1 MVPPAGCR
9 WPLVRRE
16 GPRIGGHGPF
26 VLPSDHRRDGPARA
40 VISFGVH
47 DRGMANGPSTVDTKG
62 LRQAYL
68 AYGGE
73 LLGYARKSLGD
84 PQLAEEV
91 VQETFE
97 RAWRFRSSFRPDGG
111 AMRGWLFAI
120 ERRVLIDQYRRGS
133 AHPAQPLDGD
143 VAAPEDEIERAM
155 VGWQVEEAIRRLR
168 PEHREVLVNIYFGRR
183 TSSREL
189 AEQLSIPEGTVRSR
203 LFYALRSLRLTL
215 DEMGWES

>member
-1 MVPPAGCR
+1 
-9 WPLVRRE
+9 
-16 GPRIGGHGPF
+16 
-26 VLPSDHRRDGPARA
+26 
-40 VISFGVH
+40 VISFGVD
-47 DRGMANGPSTVDTKG
+47 DRDTENAPGTVDTRG

-68 AYGGE
+68 TYGGE

-97 RAWRFRSSFRPDGG
+97 RAWRFRSSFRRDGG
-111 AMRGWLFAI
+111 PMRGWLFAI
-120 ERRVLIDQYRRGS
+120 ERRVLIDQYRRRS

-155 VGWQVEEAIRRLR
+155 IGWQVEEAIRRLR
-168 PEHREVLVNIYFGRR
+168 PQHREVLVNIYFGPRS
-183 TSSREL
+183 SSREL
-189 AEQLSIPEGTVRSR
+189 AEQLSVPEGTVRSR

>member
-1 MVPPAGCR
+1 M
-9 WPLVRRE
+9 
-16 GPRIGGHGPF
+16 
-26 VLPSDHRRDGPARA
+26 
-40 VISFGVH
+40 ISSGVH
-47 DRGMANGPSTVDTKG
+47 DRGMANGPDAVDTKG

-97 RAWRFRSSFRPDGG
+97 RAWRFRSSFRRDEG
-111 AMRGWLFAI
+111 AVRGWLFAI
-120 ERRVLIDQYRRGS
+120 ERRVLIDQYRRRS
-133 AHPAQPLDGD
+133 ARPAQPLDSD

-155 VGWQVEEAIRRLR
+155 IGWQVEEAIRRLR
-168 PEHREVLVNIYFGRR
+168 PEHREVLVNIYFGPRW
-183 TSSREL
+183 SSREL
-189 AEQLSIPEGTVRSR
+189 AEELSIPEGTVRSR